1 MDLSTIDDI
10 QIHFIVGPGRTGTTL
25 LVALLNEC
33 PDCVATPEIH
43 HFVYFYRKYKNM
55 TSVSRDMI
63 DDYKAYLKLFFDH
76 KNNPLIGPPDHE
88 LMDALQIGQPITY
101 AQFTK
106 LIYLGL
112 FGRKGID
119 QKIRFIIDKN
129 PYYTLKIDM
138 IMKVFPGARILALTR
153 DYRAYILSNMQ
164 SRRPSVSEESVLYY
178 ACVWNLYMR
187 HVAKAEK
194 TYGQAVKVVRYESLA
209 LEKEATM
216 KEIMPFFG
224 LEYSEAV
231 FDFHVSMKE
240 KIKHI
245 RFPEKTYDRMMK
257 KIKDLS
263 SPVNPSRV
271 DAWKTALSPY
281 DTGQAELISG
291 SLGSRYGYLRT
302 TRISPFKKLFFYLLA
317 LPSYTRVKI
326 FEILRST
333 EIHFYYI
340 YKSSVKNNDAG

>member
-1 MDLSTIDDI
+1 MDLSTLDSI

-33 PDCVATPEIH
+33 PDCISTPEIH
-43 HFVYFYRKYKNM
+43 HFVYFYKKYKNIKA
-55 TSVSRDMI
+55 VSSDMI
-63 DDYKAYLKLFFDH
+63 ADYKAYLELFFDH

-88 LMDALQIGQPITY
+88 LIDALHIGQPITY
-101 AQFTK
+101 ARLTK

-138 IMKVFPGARILALTR
+138 IMQVFPGAKILALTR

-164 SRRPSVSEESVLYY
+164 SRRPSVTEKSVLYY

-187 HVAKAEK
+187 YVAKAEK

-209 LEKEATM
+209 LEKEVTM
-216 KEIMPFFG
+216 KEIMLFFG

-231 FDFHVSMKE
+231 FDFHISMKE
-240 KIKHI
+240 KIKLI
-245 RFPEKTYDRMMK
+245 RIPEKTYDRMMK

-263 SPVNPSRV
+263 SPINPSRV
-271 DAWKTALSPY
+271 DAWKSALSPY

-302 TRISPFKKLFFYLLA
+302 TRVSPLKKMFFYLLA
-317 LPSYTRVKI
+317 LPSYARVKA

-333 EIHFYYI
+333 ELHFYYI
-340 YKSSVKNNDAG
+340 YKSSIKSNDAG